1 MFADKMNAM
10 KIMRIAIVMVVAALT
25 SNAGSAGE
33 HETRD
38 GNWWRTLTET
48 ERAFCCTGMFE
59 GVRTARTILAQENQ
73 DAVDQKYTASAQSLF
88 AWITI
93 RQCVDGMN
101 QFYKDFRNRTI
112 EIPVAFWIVAW
123 QTKGATD
130 EQVKAV
136 IGAARANPHFYD
148 PLGVVKVGK
157 YLEAHPEELSSTPSP
172 TPKPKSH

>member
-1 MFADKMNAM
+1 
-10 KIMRIAIVMVVAALT
+10 MRIGIVMTVAALT
-25 SNAGSAGE
+25 SNGIASE

-38 GNWWRTLTET
+38 GNWWRTLSET
-48 ERAFCCTGMFE
+48 QRVFVCTGMFE

-73 DAVDQKYTASAQSLF
+73 DAIDQKYTASVRSLF
-88 AWITI
+88 AGITI
-93 RQCVDGMN
+93 GQCVDGVN
-101 QFYKDFRNRTI
+101 EFYKDFRNRTI

-157 YLEAHPEELSSTPSP
+157 YLEAHPEALSPTPSP
-172 TPKPKSH
+172 TP